1 MNHFSEH
8 ERVYHKTPWKSD
20 EKAAFFI
27 HAFLIFFK
35 HRLNP
40 LTFCAL
46 WFSQSKAYKV
56 TEQPI
61 SSVPLCYAL
70 LRLFAICQFANYR
83 NLPFYPF
90 MHHTWLFCQNW
101 DFSVFQVSY
110 PPTFI
115 RWRRKERRR
124 LKNHFQYKIL
134 CNLYFQCSTLRRFMT
149 QNIATF

>member
-101 DFSVFQVSY
+101 DFQFFKLVIPQLSSGEEGKKEED
-110 PPTFI
+110 
-115 RWRRKERRR
+115 WRIIFNTKYFVICIFNVQHLDDLW
-124 LKNHFQYKIL
+124 LKI
-134 CNLYFQCSTLRRFMT
+134 
-149 QNIATF
+149 